1 MAATIRDSDSDA
13 QVTLEDQQKINKF
26 ARHNAKLQD
35 IKEELSQKKKELQNL
50 EDAGDELL
58 MLEGEDEAIPYPFIG
73 ELFVST
79 GVEEA
84 GKLIEKA
91 KTTVQ
96 ADITN
101 LESQAEV
108 HKGVLSDLKVQLYAK
123 FGTNINLEAEED

>member
-1 MAATIRDSDSDA
+1 MSS
-13 QVTLEDQQKINKF
+13 
-26 ARHNAKLQD
+26 
-35 IKEELSQKKKELQNL
+35 
-50 EDAGDELL
+50 
-58 MLEGEDEAIPYPFIG
+58 LEGREKMIG